1 MLANL
6 LILLRLLLRPS
17 SCSSVVLFGVE
28 TLPIETLSDLRGDS
42 VEAVLFRSILVGVSR
57 VDCSVTGAVESG
69 SVVSTIDAAAF
80 VASGTLS
87 SRCEIEGTGAAPV
100 GDPNEKPKSTA

>member
-1 MLANL
+1 M
-6 LILLRLLLRPS
+6 
-17 SCSSVVLFGVE
+17 LFGVE
-28 TLPIETLSDLRGDS
+28 TLPIETLFDLRGDS

-57 VDCSVTGAVESG
+57 ADCSLTGAVASG

-80 VASGTLS
+80 VVSGTLS
-87 SRCEIEGTGAAPV
+87 SRCAIEGAGAAPV